1 MCIKFA
7 FGRVEEI
14 SVGNALFTK
23 KCFHKALRENYFLIL
38 RRPRSTAF
46 LFGAYIAMWRIL
58 NKIAKS
64 VHLFLHKCV
73 NYKEYVVTRHVNK
86 ENTEFFCQILSGISS
101 ISEELKRKNNNM
113 YMYFSCK

>member
-1 MCIKFA
+1 MCIKLA

-14 SVGNALFTK
+14 SAGNALFNK
-23 KCFHKALRENYFLIL
+23 KYLQKALRENYFLIL

-46 LFGAYIAMWRIL
+46 LLSAHIAMYRML
-58 NKIAKS
+58 NKIAKP

-73 NYKEYVVTRHVNK
+73 NYKEQVVTRHVNK
-86 ENTEFFCQILSGISS
+86 ENTEFFSQILSGISS

-113 YMYFSCK
+113 HMYFS